1 MLGKTNMDE
10 FAMGSSC
17 ETSYFGG
24 AMNPFD
30 SNNVSGGSSGG
41 VASAVGAN
49 IAAYGLGSDTGGS
62 IRQPAS
68 FCGKH
73 ISTEEDSAFNLF
85 AESLRTG
92 TADHI
97 VSAVVMLGF
106 VTETDTVISAEV

>member
-1 MLGKTNMDE
+1 MSLFKCCHRNCRSKDYIALFKCVVE
-10 FAMGSSC
+10 RL
-17 ETSYFGG
+17 
-24 AMNPFD
+24 ND
-30 SNNVSGGSSGG
+30 SAAKILSLFVISVI
-41 VASAVGAN
+41 VA
-49 IAAYGLGSDTGGS
+49 
-62 IRQPAS
+62 
-68 FCGKH
+68 CGKH